1 MVNTRRSINT
11 QEENNNNQNPPPPPP
26 STLEQ
31 QMAMQTQILQ
41 ALAQTMVHM
50 QQQQPN
56 HVPQPH
62 QPSRLGEF
70 KRTQPPVFSYAVEPI
85 DADDWLKDIDRKL
98 HVAQCNDREMVL
110 YASHQLTGQALD
122 WWEAYCA
129 AHENPAAITW
139 MEFKASFRTHH
150 LSSGD
155 VRLKKK
161 EFMSLKQ
168 GPMTVR
174 EYLTKFTQL
183 SRYAPNEV
191 DTEEKKQ
198 ERFLEGLNDAIEYA
212 LLPQEFPNFQ
222 ALVNKALMVEHKRRQ
237 LEEKKRKMSF
247 QGQGSNTRSRGAT
260 QMSPQ
265 GPMFRSNVQYRT
277 QSQNPVQRS
286 NYQMP

>member
-70 KRTQPPVFSYAVEPI
+70 KRTQPPVFSHAVEPM

-122 WWEAYCA
+122 
-129 AHENPAAITW
+129 
-139 MEFKASFRTHH
+139 
-150 LSSGD
+150 
-155 VRLKKK
+155 
-161 EFMSLKQ
+161 
-168 GPMTVR
+168 
-174 EYLTKFTQL
+174 
-183 SRYAPNEV
+183 
-191 DTEEKKQ
+191 
-198 ERFLEGLNDAIEYA
+198 
-212 LLPQEFPNFQ
+212 
-222 ALVNKALMVEHKRRQ
+222 
-237 LEEKKRKMSF
+237 
-247 QGQGSNTRSRGAT
+247 
-260 QMSPQ
+260 
-265 GPMFRSNVQYRT
+265 
-277 QSQNPVQRS
+277 
-286 NYQMP
+286 